1 MRGIRG
7 RGLFGVLLLL
17 AAPTLGAQTA
27 PPDAESQVMKVVD
40 ELFVAMR
47 AADSATVRTLFHP
60 ELEKMA
66 SSFLQRDGTPVVRFG
81 DLEGFA
87 NSVGAAAPGDF
98 DERLGRAEIHMHDNL
113 ATVFTPYAFYL
124 KEQLSHCGVNVFL
137 IARTGDDWKIVG
149 LADTRRRQ
157 DCEEWLP

>member
-1 MRGIRG
+1 MMGIRG
-7 RGLFGVLLLL
+7 WGVHGALLLL
-17 AAPTLGAQTA
+17 VASPLTAQA
-27 PPDAESQVMKVVD
+27 PPPGPEAQVMDVVN

-66 SSFLQRDGTPVVRFG
+66 SSFLQRDGTPVARFG

-87 NSVGAAAPGDF
+87 NSVGSAAPGDF
-98 DERLGRAEIHMHDNL
+98 DERLGPAEIHVHDNL

-157 DCEEWLP
+157 NCEEWLP

>member
-1 MRGIRG
+1 MKGIG
-7 RGLFGVLLLL
+7 EWSWLGALLLL
-17 AAPTLGAQTA
+17 VA
-27 PPDAESQVMKVVD
+27 PPLNAQSPPPDPESEVMQVVD

-47 AADSATVRTLFHP
+47 AADSATVRNLFHP

-66 SSFLQRDGTPVVRFG
+66 SSFVQRDGTPVVRFG

-87 NSVGAAAPGDF
+87 SSIGAAAPGDF
-98 DERLGRAEIHMHDNL
+98 DERLGPPEITIHDNL

-149 LADTRRRQ
+149 LADTRRWS
-157 DCEEWLP
+157 DCGEWLP